1 MLIVGRMFLNRQV
14 CKEHFDYLMQ
24 SERNDGLRKLLE
36 GNGEI
41 FVVWKEKV
49 SEMNG
54 ILVV

>member
-1 MLIVGRMFLNRQV
+1 MPIVGRMFLNRQV

-24 SERNDGLRKLLE
+24 SERNDGLRKFLE

-41 FVVWKEKV
+41 CVIWKEKV
-49 SEMNG
+49 SETNE